1 MIAAMANFLDYDVY
15 DLELTTVKDNS
26 DLRRLLIET
35 TGKSIIVI
43 EDIDCSLDLTGQR
56 KKKEEDE
63 NGDETDKEKDPI
75 SKKKKE
81 AKEEGKRASKVTLSG
96 LLNFID
102 GIWSACGGERI
113 IVFTTNY
120 VDRLDPAL
128 IRRGRMD
135 KHIEM
140 SYCCFEAFKVLAKNY
155 LELES
160 HELFGKIEELLGQ
173 TEISPADVAENLMP
187 KSDEEDVETCLKC
200 LIEALEASKEEARK
214 KSEEAIL
221 KAENADKENGEAS
234 SSKEVAVVKEN
245 GVRSSEEVKENGV
258 IAHG

>member
-1 MIAAMANFLDYDVY
+1 MIAAMANFLGYDLY
-15 DLELTTVKDNS
+15 DLELTTVKDNG
-26 DLRRLLIET
+26 DLRKLLIET
-35 TGKSIIVI
+35 TGKSIVVI

-56 KKKEEDE
+56 KKKEKDE
-63 NGDETDKEKDPI
+63 NDAETGKEKDPI

-81 AKEEGKRASKVTLSG
+81 AEEESKRTGEVTLSG

-102 GIWSACGGERI
+102 GIWSACGGEGI

-135 KHIEM
+135 KSIEM
-140 SYCCFEAFKVLAKNY
+140 SYCRFEAFKVLAKNY

-160 HELFGKIEELLGQ
+160 HELFGKIEELLGK
-173 TEISPADVAENLMP
+173 TNL
-187 KSDEEDVETCLKC
+187 ETCLKC

-214 KSEEAIL
+214 ESEEAML
-221 KAENADKENGEAS
+221 KAEKADREWKKQA
-234 SSKEVAVVKEN
+234 AVKED
-245 GVRSSEEVKENGV
+245 GVTLSREVKENGV
-258 IAHG
+258 IAQG